1 MNPICNGLRVA
12 VLVLLVALSGAADA
26 APERVFERDSY
37 AQIRASHAGRAL
49 VVHLWGM
56 TCGPCLVEL
65 PQWGALL
72 RKRPELPLVLIQV
85 DPSAP
90 AARTKRLAAAGLAR
104 AESWSAASEF
114 DEFLRASIDPAWP
127 GDMPRTLLISP
138 TGEVKTIRG
147 AASLAEVE
155 QWLDGGRALNGR

>member
-1 MNPICNGLRVA
+1 MNPICTLLRA
-12 VLVLLVALSGAADA
+12 GAFVLLMALTGAADA
-26 APERVFERDSY
+26 APERIFERDSY

-49 VVHLWGM
+49 IVHLWGM
-56 TCGPCLVEL
+56 TCGPCLIEL

-90 AARTKRLAAAGLAR
+90 AARTQRLAAAGLAR
-104 AESWSAASEF
+104 AENWSAASEF
-114 DEFLRASIDPAWP
+114 DEFLRASIDPVWP

-138 TGEVKTIRG
+138 SGEVKTIRG
-147 AASLAEVE
+147 VARLAEVE
-155 QWLDGGRALNGR
+155 QWLDGVGR

>member
-1 MNPICNGLRVA
+1 MNRLFLMLRA
-12 VLVLLVALSGAADA
+12 GAWVLLAAVSGAADA
-26 APERVFERDSY
+26 APERTFERDSY

-72 RKRPELPLVLIQV
+72 RKRPQLPLVLIQV

-90 AARTKRLAAAGLAR
+90 AARTQRLAAAGLAR
-104 AESWSAASEF
+104 AENWSAASEF

-147 AASLAEVE
+147 AASPAEVE
-155 QWLDGGRALNGR
+155 RWLDGVGR

>member
-1 MNPICNGLRVA
+1 MNPIRNGLRVA
-12 VLVLLVALSGAADA
+12 ALVLLVALIGAADA

-49 VVHLWGM
+49 VVHLWGV

-90 AARTKRLAAAGLAR
+90 AARAKRLAAAGLAG
-104 AESWSAASEF
+104 AENWSAASEF
-114 DEFLRASIDPAWP
+114 DEFLRARIDPLWP

-138 TGEVKTIRG
+138 TGDVKTIRG
-147 AASLAEVE
+147 AARLGEVE
-155 QWLDGGRALNGR
+155 QWLDGAGR

>member
-1 MNPICNGLRVA
+1 MNPICTLLRA
-12 VLVLLVALSGAADA
+12 GAFVLLMALTGAADA
-26 APERVFERDSY
+26 APERIFERDSY

-85 DPSAP
+85 DASVR
-90 AARTKRLAAAGLAR
+90 AARAKRLAAAGLTR
-104 AESWSAASEF
+104 AENWSAASEF
-114 DEFLRASIDPAWP
+114 DEFLRASIDPVWP

-138 TGEVKTIRG
+138 SGEAKTIRG
-147 AASLAEVE
+147 AAKPAEVE
-155 QWLDGGRALNGR
+155 QWLDGVGAGR

>member
-1 MNPICNGLRVA
+1 MNPICTLLRA
-12 VLVLLVALSGAADA
+12 GAFVLLVALTGAADA
-26 APERVFERDSY
+26 APERIFERDSY

-72 RKRPELPLVLIQV
+72 RKRSELPLVLIQV

-90 AARTKRLAAAGLAR
+90 AARTQRLAAAGLTR
-104 AESWSAASEF
+104 AENWSAASEF

-138 TGEVKTIRG
+138 SGEVKTIRG
-147 AASLAEVE
+147 PARLAEVE
-155 QWLDGGRALNGR
+155 RWLDGVGAAH

>member
-1 MNPICNGLRVA
+1 MNRLFLLLRA
-12 VLVLLVALSGAADA
+12 GAWVLLAAVAGAAQA
-26 APERVFERDSY
+26 APERAFERDSY
-37 AQIRASHAGRAL
+37 AQIRASHAGRPL

-72 RKRPELPLVLIQV
+72 RKRPQLPLVLIQV

-90 AARTKRLAAAGLAR
+90 AARTQRLAAAGLAR
-104 AESWSAASEF
+104 AENWSAASEF

-138 TGEVKTIRG
+138 SGEVKTIRG
-147 AASLAEVE
+147 AARLAEVE
-155 QWLDGGRALNGR
+155 RWLEGVGR

>member
-1 MNPICNGLRVA
+1 MNPICTLLRA
-12 VLVLLVALSGAADA
+12 GAFVLLVALTGAADA
-26 APERVFERDSY
+26 APERIFERDSY

-72 RKRPELPLVLIQV
+72 RKRPQLPLVLIQV
-85 DPSAP
+85 DSSTPT
-90 AARTKRLAAAGLAR
+90 ARTKRLAAAGLAR
-104 AESWSAASEF
+104 AENWSAASEF

-147 AASLAEVE
+147 AASPAEVE
-155 QWLDGGRALNGR
+155 RWLDGVGR

>member
-1 MNPICNGLRVA
+1 MNKLIVSMRACALM
-12 VLVLLVALSGAADA
+12 LLAACA
-26 APERVFERDSY
+26 AGVQAEPERAFMRDSY

-49 VVHLWGM
+49 IVHLWGM

-72 RKRPELPLVLIQV
+72 RKRPDLPLVLIQV
-85 DPSAP
+85 DPSSP
-90 AARTKRLAAAGLAR
+90 DARTQRLAAAGLAG
-104 AESWSAASEF
+104 AENWSAASEF

-138 TGEVKTIRG
+138 SGEVKTIRG
-147 AASLAEVE
+147 AAKAAEVE
-155 QWLDGGRALNGR
+155 QWLQGVGR

>member
-1 MNPICNGLRVA
+1 MNRLFLLLRA
-12 VLVLLVALSGAADA
+12 GAWVLLAAVSGAAQA
-26 APERVFERDSY
+26 APERAFGRDSY
-37 AQIRASHAGRAL
+37 AQIRASHAGRPF

-72 RKRPELPLVLIQV
+72 RKRPQLPLVLIQV

-90 AARTKRLAAAGLAR
+90 AARTQRLAAAGLAR

-138 TGEVKTIRG
+138 SGEVTTNRG
-147 AASLAEVE
+147 AARPGEVE
-155 QWLDGGRALNGR
+155 QWLDGVGR

>member
-1 MNPICNGLRVA
+1 MKPICNGLRTA
-12 VLVLLVALSGAADA
+12 VLVLLVAFTAAADA

-85 DPSAP
+85 DPSSP
-90 AARTKRLAAAGLAR
+90 EARAKRLAAAGLAR
-104 AESWSAASEF
+104 AENWSANAEF

-138 TGEVKTIRG
+138 SGQVKTIPG
-147 AASLAEVE
+147 TAQMSEVE
-155 QWLDGGRALNGR
+155 RWLETVGR

>member
-12 VLVLLVALSGAADA
+12 VLVLLVAFTAAADA

-37 AQIRASHAGRAL
+37 AHIRASHAGQPL

-65 PQWGALL
+65 PQWGALR

-85 DPSAP
+85 DPSSP
-90 AARTKRLAAAGLAR
+90 EARAKRLAAAGLAG
-104 AESWSAASEF
+104 AESWSANTEF
-114 DEFLRASIDPAWP
+114 DEFLRASIDPTWP

-138 TGEVKTIRG
+138 GGQVKTIPG
-147 AASLAEVE
+147 TAQMSEVE
-155 QWLDGGRALNGR
+155 RWLETVGR

>member
-1 MNPICNGLRVA
+1 MNPICNGLRTA
-12 VLVLLVALSGAADA
+12 VLVLLVAFIASADA

-37 AQIRASHAGRAL
+37 AHIRASHAGQPL

-65 PQWGALL
+65 PHWGALL

-85 DPSAP
+85 DPSSP
-90 AARTKRLAAAGLAR
+90 DARAKRLVAAGLAR
-104 AESWSAASEF
+104 AENWSANTEF
-114 DEFLRASIDPAWP
+114 DEFLRASIDPTWP

-138 TGEVKTIRG
+138 GGQVKTIPG
-147 AASLAEVE
+147 TAQMSEVE
-155 QWLDGGRALNGR
+155 RWLDGVGARH

>member
-12 VLVLLVALSGAADA
+12 VLVLLVAFTAAADA

-37 AQIRASHAGRAL
+37 AHIRASHAGQPL

-65 PQWGALL
+65 PQWGALR

-85 DPSAP
+85 DPSSP
-90 AARTKRLAAAGLAR
+90 EARAKRLAAAGLAR
-104 AESWSAASEF
+104 AENWSATTEF
-114 DEFLRASIDPAWP
+114 DEFLRASIDPTWP

-138 TGEVKTIRG
+138 GGQVKTIPG
-147 AASLAEVE
+147 TAQMSEVE
-155 QWLDGGRALNGR
+155 RWLETVGR